1 MKQTLETYI
10 QDKDFQQLL
19 LKLDGGILKFWAEH
33 PDMEFDGDL
42 YDKYENQIAEDY
54 LQACKRNRAIRSL
67 PTDMLKNKSLDWYR
81 QSKGSELKFLVALK
95 PELNAIDEELFEQ
108 LLKYIKVYMSDAYK
122 ESRRRK
128 YPNGIPPQDFYD
140 EVIEKYGP
148 LGLALDCLE
157 RVLQESRGKAV
168 HITDKHF
175 ILKILV
181 HPGESPKW
189 KEENNLQTEFDIK
202 MFFDTFY
209 ADGDCKKL
217 RQAVKEM
224 IDNSTQKLS
233 IEESREACRKIAI
246 DEMRKV
252 YWFTRWVNN
261 ESYPIEQSKE
271 GERVPLITPEERQ
284 WLRNIDYVDSSCTT
298 RTQEQTTMQRY
309 FSNFTHL
316 LQNIGK
322 IWAAQLVVRGI
333 DMKELERETGI
344 VLSRLPNPLYYWD
357 RFADD
362 HRGDCCVYDMSE
374 VKKLLAR
381 IKRKTP
387 YCPKELTREE
397 EKQCFKNAVLN
408 VMEQKK
414 EDGCYLFEKPTQWK
428 AVYRFAIDIGIM
440 YDKEDPNEPK
450 DKSTPQYAVFEKFAK
465 ELQLD
470 KKPPT
475 RLPFT
480 KNAINDINKEFYVH
494 FNAPYPW
501 SQDGLTD
508 HRSFTLYSELDD
520 VYKALEE
527 DYYNLVFQEERA

>member
-465 ELQLD
+465 EYISNSGD
-470 KKPPT
+470 FST
-475 RLPFT
+475 VGG
-480 KNAINDINKEFYVH
+480 N
-494 FNAPYPW
+494 
-501 SQDGLTD
+501 
-508 HRSFTLYSELDD
+508 
-520 VYKALEE
+520 
-527 DYYNLVFQEERA
+527 